1 MFELE
6 SKDRKKKSK
15 KQGALTDDDD
25 EFLVGDYNSDDE
37 EDTNDKTRSHLSKEV
52 QELLNKYTTIIY
64 VLEIYTNKNNRFES
78 KRKPK
83 ISYNDAEE
91 EEDEDLFETKVY
103 IIA

>member
-6 SKDRKKKSK
+6 SKDRKKKFK
-15 KQGALTDDDD
+15 KQSVFTDDDD
-25 EFLVGDYNSDDE
+25 EFLVGNYNSDD

-52 QELLNKYTTIIY
+52 QELLNKYTTIVY
-64 VLEIYTNKNNRFES
+64 VLEAWANKSNRFES
-78 KRKPK
+78 KRKLK

-103 IIA
+103 II